1 MTTITSPIIRE
12 KPLTSLKSICTNT
25 SLKSTSQSVLPN
37 YPLVRKRHTKKRVR
51 FELKLESVQ
60 EETSSIVNKESP
72 ISKPTTRIVNS
83 WHDNKLLRNAYIKAL
98 DKPNTPKR
106 FLSEGK
112 RPSRPSLSPLP
123 DEDNPLCSRSFVVD
137 LSSATTSSFYLPNI
151 SQRRA
156 LTPKKFL
163 SVERQHSVT
172 FVDSSLKQRRH
183 SATPPRSIP
192 SRKTVN
198 SIGDRKFF
206 SPIVKRIDLAL
217 PSIKDLNPNERLIR
231 IDNSSQLKLINDS
244 AQSKKRP

>member
-1 MTTITSPIIRE
+1 MTTATSPIIRE
-12 KPLTSLKSICTNT
+12 KPLINLKSICKNA

-72 ISKPTTRIVNS
+72 IAEPTTRFVNS

-98 DKPNTPKR
+98 DKANTPKR
-106 FLSEGK
+106 ILSEAK

-123 DEDNPLCSRSFVVD
+123 DEGNPLYSRSFVVD
-137 LSSATTSSFYLPNI
+137 LSSTTTSSFYLPNI

-163 SVERQHSVT
+163 SVERQHSAT
-172 FVDSSLKQRRH
+172 FFDSSLKQRLH
-183 SATPPRSIP
+183 SATSPRRS
-192 SRKTVN
+192 VN
-198 SIGDRKFF
+198 PIGDRKFF

-231 IDNSSQLKLINDS
+231 IDNCSQLKLIHDS
-244 AQSKKRP
+244 TQAKKHP